1 MQISCKISWTRFGE
15 QQDRSTAT
23 QAHVTKLATDTQK
36 KVALARKHLKG
47 MNDQKRDREAA
58 TLAETADLADQL
70 VPTAR
75 KRVRVLSA
83 RPALADLSNDVSN

>member
-1 MQISCKISWTRFGE
+1 
-15 QQDRSTAT
+15 
-23 QAHVTKLATDTQK
+23 
-36 KVALARKHLKG
+36 